1 MKEILRF
8 KENQK
13 KVLLEAATPGG
24 AHAIRFYGPVLR
36 LLDLGL
42 IEPLDGGEITVK
54 TNYWK
59 VTPAGRDLL
68 LARGW
73 IR

>member
-1 MKEILRF
+1 MKEVLRF

-13 KVLLEAATPGG
+13 KVLLEAATPAG

-36 LLDLGL
+36 LIELKL
-42 IEPLDGGEITVK
+42 IEPLDGGEATVR
-54 TNYWK
+54 TNYWRL
-59 VTPAGRDLL
+59 TQAGRDLL